1 MLASPSNPQL
11 KNLSALLKKKKERDE
26 QRVFVTE
33 GRKMFEEARDDEK
46 IKVRQVLVSVDFY
59 ERLLTEG
66 PGEAYFGGI
75 PFETVKAS
83 LFNSISETVTPQGI
97 LAVVE
102 KPDYSFE
109 SILETRPARLIL
121 LENLQD
127 PGNLGTIVRT
137 AEGAG
142 MTGIVMSA
150 GTVDIFNPKV
160 IRSTMGSIFRMPFVT
175 VDDMPQ
181 TVRELE
187 RLGICVLAACLDGAV
202 SYRDVSFEGETAI
215 MIGNEG
221 NGLSQEAQ
229 QAAGKKIFIPMA
241 GKVESLNASVAA
253 AILMYA
259 AACEN

>member
-1 MLASPSNPQL
+1 MITSPSNPQL

-33 GRKMFEEARDDEK
+33 GRKMFEEARDD
-46 IKVRQVLVSVDFY
+46 INTAVREVFVSVDFY
-59 ERLLTEG
+59 ERLLAEG
-66 PGEAYFGGI
+66 PGESYFGGI

-83 LFNSISETVTPQGI
+83 LFNSVSETVTPQGI
-97 LAVVE
+97 LAIVE
-102 KPDYSFE
+102 KPDHSVE
-109 SILETRPARLIL
+109 SILKTRPARLIL

-142 MTGIVMSA
+142 MTGIIMSE

-160 IRSTMGSIFRMPFVT
+160 IRSTMGSVFRMPFAYVP
-175 VDDMPQ
+175 DMPEAVSMLQ
-181 TVRELE
+181 KE
-187 RLGICVLAACLDGAV
+187 GISVFAACLDGAV
-202 SYRDVSFEGETAI
+202 SYRDVSFAGETAI

-221 NGLSQEAQ
+221 NGLTEAAQ
-229 QAAGKKIFIPMA
+229 KAAGKRIFIPMA
-241 GKVESLNASVAA
+241 GRVESLNASVAA

-259 AACEN
+259 SGEK

>member
-1 MLASPSNPQL
+1 MLTSPSNPQL
-11 KNLSALLKKKKERDE
+11 KNLAALLKKKKERDE

-33 GRKMFEEARDDEK
+33 GRKMFEEARDDK
-46 IKVRQVLVSVDFY
+46 RITVRQVFVSADFY
-59 ERLLTEG
+59 ERLLAEG
-66 PGEAYFGGI
+66 PGEAYFDGI

-83 LFNSISETVTPQGI
+83 LFNSVSETVTPQGI
-97 LAVVE
+97 LAIIE
-102 KPDYSFE
+102 KPDHTLE

-142 MTGIVMSA
+142 MTGIIMSS

-160 IRSTMGSIFRMPFVT
+160 IRSTMGSVFRMPFAYVEN
-175 VDDMPQ
+175 MPE
-181 TVRELE
+181 TVRSLE
-187 RLGICVLAACLDGAV
+187 GAGVRVYAACLDGAV
-202 SYRDVSFEGETAI
+202 SYRDVTFGGECAV

-221 NGLSQEAQ
+221 NGLTKE
-229 QAAGKKIFIPMA
+229 AAGAAGSRIFIPME

-259 AACEN
+259 M